1 MKRYIDDNF
10 YWDGECVA
18 CVFMDED
25 EDFGIEY
32 RMERT
37 GLYLGA
43 VLLFIEWEKEM
54 VDKYKDSWYTK
65 NVKSINKEE

>member
-1 MKRYIDDNF
+1 MKRYIDDSF

-43 VLLFIEWEKEM
+43 VLLLIEWEKEM